1 MKHFTH
7 IKENNEIIN
16 TLSNRH
22 IKFKEY
28 ILDNLDYDNKEDLI
42 NILTINKESLS
53 IDGKNTIK
61 SLQTIED
68 KMTFSINNHEILS
81 SVLNDTDWFFTQP
94 NQLGIDNVSV
104 WLSKAVDT
112 ALLNVINIM
121 LSEL

>member
-28 ILDNLDYDNKEDLI
+28 ILGNLEFDNKEDLI

-68 KMTFSINNHEILS
+68 KMTFSINNNEILS